1 MLLGWRH
8 SGFNIHRSRRIAP
21 SSREDLERLAQY
33 IIRNPFSLDKMH
45 PNATGESIIYRSGL
59 NPKIRRNFQVFE
71 PCDFI
76 AAITQHIPDKSFQL
90 VRYYGWYS
98 NKMRGQRLKQDAQKE
113 AERESAEGES
123 PALGT
128 PEVIDVSGFV
138 SRRRPSRKWRDLI
151 QKVWEADPLLCPTCH
166 EPMRIIALIDE
177 AEIIERI
184 LRHLGLWEEPV
195 DLDRGPPEAI
205 VELFPEEQHLDPL
218 LELWSEMAPRREDP
232 IDPFPDYDSEPVFS
246 WN

>member
-1 MLLGWRH
+1 
-8 SGFNIHRSRRIAP
+8 
-21 SSREDLERLAQY
+21 
-33 IIRNPFSLDKMH
+33 MH
-45 PNATGESIIYRSGL
+45 
-59 NPKIRRNFQVFE
+59 E

-151 QKVWEADPLLCPTCH
+151 QKVWEADLLLCPTCH
-166 EPMRIIALIDE
+166 EPMAFTKEEIAVFTE
-177 AEIIERI
+177 QIERI
-184 LRHLGLWEEPV
+184 LWTHR
-195 DLDRGPPEAI
+195 RPP
-205 VELFPEEQHLDPL
+205 FTSGT
-218 LELWSEMAPRREDP
+218 W
-232 IDPFPDYDSEPVFS
+232 
-246 WN
+246 